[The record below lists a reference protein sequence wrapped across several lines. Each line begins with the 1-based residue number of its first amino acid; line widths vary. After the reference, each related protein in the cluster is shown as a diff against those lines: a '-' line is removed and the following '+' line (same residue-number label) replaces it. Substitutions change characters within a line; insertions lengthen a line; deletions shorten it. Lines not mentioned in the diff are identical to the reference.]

1 MGGGAELLC
10 SIKRSA
16 VSEKVISEHIPGAW
30 GREPVS
36 TQRAGVQQEEERRT
50 SAILL
55 SEGGRMTAESSGLEG
70 GECSWSEGREEGL
83 GMLLRAS

>member
-10 SIKRSA
+10 LIKRSA

-36 TQRAGVQQEEERRT
+36 TQREGVQQEEERRT
-50 SAILL
+50 SAILS

-70 GECSWSEGREEGL
+70 GRSEGREEGL